1 MRLLGNIVWFILGG
15 FAMGLGWWLAGIL
28 AALTIIGIPYAIAAF
43 RIGTFSFWPFGR
55 EIVDK
60 PDSGEAGKVL
70 SLLGNIVWIIFGG
83 LWLALGHLILAL
95 VLAVT
100 IIGIPFAV
108 QHLKLAHLS
117 LTPYGK
123 TIVTLRGA

>member
-1 MRLLGNIVWFILGG
+1 MRLLGNLVWFVFGG
-15 FAMGLGWWLAGIL
+15 FIMGLGWWLAGLI

-55 EIVDK
+55 DIIDR
-60 PDSGEAGKVL
+60 PASGEAGR
-70 SLLGNIVWIIFGG
+70 LLALIGNIVWILFGG
-83 LWLALGHLILAL
+83 LWLALGHLIWAL
-95 VLAVT
+95 ILAVT

-123 TIVTLRGA
+123 TVVTRHAV

>member
-1 MRLLGNIVWFILGG
+1 MRLLGNIIWLLFGG
-15 FAMGLGWWLAGIL
+15 LATGIGWWIAGLL
-28 AALTIIGIPYAIAAF
+28 AAITIIGIPFAIAAF

-55 EIVDK
+55 EIVDR
-60 PDSGEAGKVL
+60 PEGEAGKVL
-70 SLLGNIVWIIFGG
+70 ILLGNIIWIVLGG
-83 LWLALGHLILAL
+83 IWLALAHLVFAL
-95 VLAVT
+95 LLGIT

-123 TIVTLRGA
+123 MIVVRQ

>member
-1 MRLLGNIVWFILGG
+1 MRLLGNLIWLLFGG
-15 FAMGLGWWLAGIL
+15 LETGIAWWVAGLL
-28 AALTIIGIPYAIAAF
+28 AAITIVGIPFSIAAF

-55 EIVDK
+55 EIVDR
-60 PDSGEAGKVL
+60 PEREAMKLVVL
-70 SLLGNIVWIIFGG
+70 IGNVVWILLGGI
-83 LWLALGHLILAL
+83 WLALAHLFFALLLAI
-95 VLAVT
+95 T

-123 TIVTLRGA
+123 MIVVRP